1 MKLIIISLFLINPFA
16 SLSVLND
23 VREHFPNIESFKQA
37 NDYSIQLNKESNPES
52 KAYNAAMYFMKSRY
66 VKFPLAKY
74 NYFKK
79 GKKSLDLIIK
89 ENPTNIEIRYIRF
102 LLQHEIPKFLG
113 YNQSIEEDFN
123 VIINY
128 FTGSSLHSDYKI
140 KMLKNMLLVKNLN
153 ELKKTKINLL
163 INSM

>member
-16 SLSVLND
+16 SLSVLDD

-37 NDYSIQLNKESNPES
+37 NDFSIQLDKESNPES

-66 VKFPLAKY
+66 VKFPLTKY

-102 LLQHEIPKFLG
+102 LLQHEIPKF
-113 YNQSIEEDFN
+113 
-123 VIINY
+123 
-128 FTGSSLHSDYKI
+128 
-140 KMLKNMLLVKNLN
+140 
-153 ELKKTKINLL
+153 
-163 INSM
+163 